1 MNAQAL
7 LSVFNYWSTTQ
18 SSRFTSEVLPGPP
31 AMLEIPGQA
40 SATSRGVLLGVYPNP
55 KNNDVYLGV
64 WVPEKGDGLWLMVTG
79 SDSEEFN
86 LHPLTPCATPEDVV
100 AAVDRLTQEFITILE
115 KDRA

>member
-18 SSRFTSEVLPGPP
+18 SSRFTAELLPGPP
-31 AMLEIPGQA
+31 AMFELPGHA
-40 SATSRGVLLGVYPNP
+40 SSTSRGVLLGVYPDP
-55 KNNDVYLGV
+55 NNQEICLGV
-64 WVPEKGDGLWLMVTG
+64 WVPEKGYGLWLMVTG

-86 LHPLTPCATPEDVV
+86 LNSLPSCATPEDVV
-100 AAVDRLTQEFITILE
+100 AAVDRLAQEFITILE